1 MNNAY
6 LTPSK
11 SCNLKKYYSL
21 ILEYPK
27 NILLIVLIIN
37 MVENVSLRKA
47 LEVQVSKFGTL
58 LENNSKILIKLKC

>member
-6 LTPSK
+6 ITPSK

-37 MVENVSLRKA
+37 MVENVSHSPLERLWKSRFQNLA
-47 LEVQVSKFGTL
+47 LY
-58 LENNSKILIKLKC
+58 